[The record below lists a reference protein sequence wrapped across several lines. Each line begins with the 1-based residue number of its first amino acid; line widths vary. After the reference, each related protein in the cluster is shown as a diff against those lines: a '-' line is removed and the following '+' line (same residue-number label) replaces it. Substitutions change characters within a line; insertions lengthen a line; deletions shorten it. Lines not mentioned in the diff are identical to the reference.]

1 MASVLEQHCLEM
13 ANHVRRHVGQL
24 DHGRDHN
31 PSAAPLPIGPRRV
44 ARRPDERPQRGGRC
58 SSAGLAKSG
67 CCWGSFRMIP
77 TSVARL
83 FPPPSSVPRPSTL
96 VMFLDAPAPPS
107 MVYQSPVWGTQ
118 HQVTGVPA
126 NRPVNVSMRP
136 PAAPGPHYISPAALC
151 VHLLLHRRPIYY
163 FSGAS
168 RDMLICGRC
177 NPPPVDDPNYRGC
190 PYSPLWP
197 ALWTHRD
204 LSLRQDRIL
213 TPRTTCRPTRAAC
226 GYVCGSLCWLSVG
239 QLIDILAGYS
249 AAGRARAGHEAGGQR
264 RLGVG
269 RQRRQPLRARQVRR
283 QTGRS
288 TACPRLNPQRAN
300 MDGRLAARSPPS
312 P

>member
-1 MASVLEQHCLEM
+1 
-13 ANHVRRHVGQL
+13 
-24 DHGRDHN
+24 
-31 PSAAPLPIGPRRV
+31 
-44 ARRPDERPQRGGRC
+44 
-58 SSAGLAKSG
+58 
-67 CCWGSFRMIP
+67 
-77 TSVARL
+77 
-83 FPPPSSVPRPSTL
+83 
-96 VMFLDAPAPPS
+96 

-226 GYVCGSLCWLSVG
+226 GYSCGSLCWLSVG
-239 QLIDILAGYS
+239 QLIDMPLTSRAFRCGSSTGRIRS
-249 AAGRARAGHEAGGQR
+249 RWAASSRRGSPTTAASSRSPSSTTNRWICSSPTARAIG
-264 RLGVG
+264 
-269 RQRRQPLRARQVRR
+269 
-283 QTGRS
+283 
-288 TACPRLNPQRAN
+288 C
-300 MDGRLAARSPPS
+300 
-312 P
+312 